1 MPTTT
6 RPDSIDPELS
16 IVDTTPAGADPDVL
30 VSFDTPEADDSLD
43 PDAYADEP
51 WSDVDPEAREDGQV
65 SFDTS
70 TPLADVSTHER
81 WLQSALK
88 ALVAP
93 DLDVD
98 GKPGART
105 RAAVERFQKLSPRLG
120 GPKLRVDGDAG
131 PKTIAALEQLTDTT
145 APTRK
150 EGDPAPAAHAEPQPT
165 TTTSTTT
172 TTPPPQTTSHG
183 VTVREATTDDG
194 VTEYVIRGGDQE
206 VRFSYWT
213 PNFRNYKPY
222 NVSRYKGARKGLL
235 KDADYY
241 GIGYSTSELKIL
253 KANALKES
261 GGAFGAINTWDDQLV
276 SWGMAQFAGQAGT
289 LAALLS
295 DLKDDPR
302 TRPAFDQWFVANG
315 IDVATGKYPW
325 KKGEIK
331 KGWHVV
337 VAQAGGEPLRGN
349 PGWQHIRTQ
358 PAMIGAFLLAGNDP
372 ALQLGQCAF
381 WRDGFLRRAINKRVG
396 VRADG
401 SPGDPVRKYITSERG
416 LAVLVRLHN
425 WMPGYVVTWSNRFI
439 KELQA
444 EHPGLDLSDP
454 DQWNQALE
462 DAFVKKVCDERKR
475 VKSGSYDT
483 YALDL
488 SRVRGSF
495 QGPDAS

>member
-1 MPTTT
+1 MRNWGAMLTTT
-6 RPDSIDPELS
+6 HPDSSDPELS
-16 IVDTTPAGADPDVL
+16 VVDTTPAGADPDVL
-30 VSFDTPEADDSLD
+30 VSFDTPEAADEALD

-93 DLDVD
+93 DLGVD

-105 RAAVERFQKLSPRLG
+105 KAAVERFQKLSPRLG
-120 GPKLRVDGDAG
+120 GPKLRVDGDPG

-150 EGDPAPAAHAEPQPT
+150 EGDPAPVVHAEPTPQPQPT
-165 TTTSTTT
+165 TTTTQPASR
-172 TTPPPQTTSHG
+172 G
-183 VTVREATTDDG
+183 VTVREAKNDDG
-194 VTEYVIRGGDQE
+194 VTEYLIRGGDQE

-213 PNFRNYKPY
+213 PNFKNYKPY

-235 KDADYY
+235 KDADYHD
-241 GIGYSTSELKIL
+241 IGYSPSELAIL

-261 GGAFGAINTWDDQLV
+261 GGAFGAINTWDNQLV

-295 DLKDDPR
+295 DLKDNPR
-302 TRPAFDQWFVANG
+302 TRPSFDQWFVANG
-315 IDVATGKYPW
+315 IDVAHGKYPW
-325 KKGEIK
+325 KKDEIK

-337 VAQAGGEPLRGN
+337 VTQPGGEPLRGN

-358 PAMIGAFLLAGNDP
+358 PSMIGAFLLAGNDP
-372 ALQLGQCAF
+372 ALQLGQCVF

-401 SPGDPVRKYITSERG
+401 SPGEPVRNYITSERG
-416 LAVLVRLHN
+416 LAILVRLHN
-425 WMPGYVVTWSNRFI
+425 WMPGHVVTWS
-439 KELQA
+439 EPL
-444 EHPGLDLSDP
+444 
-454 DQWNQALE
+454 
-462 DAFVKKVCDERKR
+462 
-475 VKSGSYDT
+475 Y
-483 YALDL
+483 
-488 SRVRGSF
+488 
-495 QGPDAS
+495 